1 MHGVHQ
7 GATAALT
14 TAHLRLQPGVDLHR
28 VAPSF
33 PSRVEV
39 PENVDI
45 GQLIADFG
53 AAASAIAAV
62 VNVERVIRT
71 PLAEVEPLLVHPSVK
86 VV

>member
-1 MHGVHQ
+1 MVLG
-7 GATAALT
+7 
-14 TAHLRLQPGVDLHR
+14 
-28 VAPSF
+28 F
-33 PSRVEV
+33 PSRSKV
-39 PENVDI
+39 PKHFNV

-71 PLAEVEPLLVHPSVK
+71 PLTEVEPLLVRPSVK